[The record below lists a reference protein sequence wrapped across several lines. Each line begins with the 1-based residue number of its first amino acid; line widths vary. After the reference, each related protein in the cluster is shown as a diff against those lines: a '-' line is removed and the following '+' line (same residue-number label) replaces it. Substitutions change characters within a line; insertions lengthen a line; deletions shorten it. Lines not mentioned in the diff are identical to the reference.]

1 LKDEEEEMV
10 LLLEEEK
17 NLYPFDDLLDEMEV
31 NDEMLFYFLLKMKIL
46 Y

>member
-17 NLYPFDDLLDEMEV
+17 NLYLFDDLLDEMEV